1 MPAIPREWF
10 DEVGLAR
17 SKGMTLLPSP
27 HRSNDAGGQTYGAH
41 PARLAAA
48 LRLLNAVCAH
58 GATVADLGCLH
69 GAYTIAFAK
78 AGYRAVG
85 LDARA
90 ENIAVCR
97 EAAAGTGAQFICD
110 DVRNIE
116 NHGPFDAV
124 FCCGLLYHM
133 EQPVRL
139 LRQLAAVTRRL
150 LIVQTHYSVG
160 GGHQNEGCEGQW
172 YIEGDLAHPWSAWGN
187 EQSFWLTRPALF
199 AAIQDAGFGLVAEIH
214 DHLADVNGSAGRLM
228 VAGIKQ

>member
-1 MPAIPREWF
+1 
-10 DEVGLAR
+10 
-17 SKGMTLLPSP
+17 MTLLPTV

-48 LRLLNAVCAH
+48 LRLLDTVC
-58 GATVADLGCLH
+58 GPYTSVADLGCLH
-69 GAYTIAFAK
+69 GAYTIAFTK
-78 AGYRAVG
+78 AGYLATG
-85 LDARA
+85 IDARA

-97 EAAAGTGAQFICD
+97 EVAAWTRAQFICD

-116 NHGPFDAV
+116 NHGPFNAV

-133 EQPVRL
+133 EQPVKL
-139 LRQLAAVTRRL
+139 LHQLAQVTSEL
-150 LIVQTHYSVG
+150 LIVQTHYSTTG
-160 GGHQNEGCEGQW
+160 GSQNEGYEGCW

-214 DHLADVNGSAGRLM
+214 DHLGDVNGSAGRLM